1 MAKYEYRGE
10 TFKVQQ
16 VGDCHL
22 QVANGINTVLIKI
35 GRRQGS
41 GLDTHLYQVHLP
53 NNDSEVSYTSSEIEK
68 AVEQAC
74 AIIVNYRTQ
83 FSYKELCD
91 NMMDFVN
98 KLN

>member
-1 MAKYEYRGE
+1 MAKFEYRGH
-10 TFKVQQ
+10 TFEVQK

-22 QVANGINTVLIKI
+22 HVADGINTVLVKI
-35 GRRQGS
+35 GRRQS
-41 GLDTHLYQVHLP
+41 SSKDTHLYEVYLP
-53 NNDSEVSYTSSEIEK
+53 NSESEVTFTSTKIEK

-74 AIIVNYRTQ
+74 AIIVRYRTQ

-91 NMMDFVN
+91 NMKEFVD